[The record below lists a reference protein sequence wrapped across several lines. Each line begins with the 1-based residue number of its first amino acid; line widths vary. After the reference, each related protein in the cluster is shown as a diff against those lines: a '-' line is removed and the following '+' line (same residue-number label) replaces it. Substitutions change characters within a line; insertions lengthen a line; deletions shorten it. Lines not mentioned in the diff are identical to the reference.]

1 MVYFQPTLMLES
13 DGKKLDVEF
22 QMGGKNF
29 LFQFDWVNT
38 DQVKTLKLIEFLG
51 LVIGRVV
58 CLDPTLTSTKFI
70 SFVSTQTLR
79 E

>member
-38 DQVKTLKLIEFLG
+38 D
-51 LVIGRVV
+51 
-58 CLDPTLTSTKFI
+58 
-70 SFVSTQTLR
+70 
-79 E
+79 